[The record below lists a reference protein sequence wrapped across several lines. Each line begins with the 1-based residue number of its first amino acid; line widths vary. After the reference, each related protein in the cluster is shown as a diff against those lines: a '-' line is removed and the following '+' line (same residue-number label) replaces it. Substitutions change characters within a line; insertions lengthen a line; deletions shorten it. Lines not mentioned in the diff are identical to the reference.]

1 MKLYYIE
8 TFLDDCGK
16 YHSVYPGK
24 RLFFTRNSAQEI
36 YDFFTGDCH
45 EVKRI
50 KAGRI
55 GFVEACKECP
65 EDVSNLLSN
74 TLYDIFHPFS

>member
-1 MKLYYIE
+1 MKIYYIE

-16 YHSVYPGK
+16 YHNVCPGK
-24 RLFFTRNSAQEI
+24 RLYFTRNRAQET
-36 YDFFTGDCH
+36 YDFFTGDRN
-45 EVKRI
+45 EVKHI

-55 GFVEACKECP
+55 SFVEACKECP
-65 EDVSNLLSN
+65 EDVSILLSN